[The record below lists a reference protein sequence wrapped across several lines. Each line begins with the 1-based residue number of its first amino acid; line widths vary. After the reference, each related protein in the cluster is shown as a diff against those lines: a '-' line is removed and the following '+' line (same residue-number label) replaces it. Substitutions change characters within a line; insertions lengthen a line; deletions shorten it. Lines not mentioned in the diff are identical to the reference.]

1 MRTHNP
7 SNSGFAFVVVFDFE
21 GFAVLSAN
29 LWHEHADGRANMEG
43 RLAAERARVVAF
55 HKSNPGFSV
64 VCRPCYNDL
73 FELLNDLN
81 YAKVWSLWANARTLF
96 PFFFFFFDSCGH

>member
-1 MRTHNP
+1 MRTLILVLP
-7 SNSGFAFVVVFDFE
+7 SSLSFYFE

-55 HKSNPGFSV
+55 QKSNPGFSV

-73 FELLNDLN
+73 FELLNDLS
-81 YAKVWSLWANARTLF
+81 YAKVELGKVF
-96 PFFFFFFDSCGH
+96 